1 MVVSAASKGTFY
13 CVTPS
18 GAAYQ
23 DSHSPSLFML
33 LPVVSVLFSM
43 LEQNVR
49 S

>member
-18 GAAYQ
+18 GAAY
-23 DSHSPSLFML
+23 SHSPSLFML